1 LVGVVDVVGVVDWG
15 VPGVV
20 RVRTWGCKL
29 ASWFEPS
36 PCLKVSTAWAATF
49 PTTLGVPV
57 SVDVPAGS

>member
-1 LVGVVDVVGVVDWG
+1 MYPVWSVYGA
-15 VPGVV
+15 
-20 RVRTWGCKL
+20 GCKL